1 MSYREV
7 TKDDVGKMVEVRD
20 TDNTLWRT
28 AKLEHLMP
36 SHIDYRFIVLYDDE
50 SHLGWSYFRQARIRT
65 SPLPDGWLPDDWRVL
80 EDEEQTQDGDVV
92 VFTRAI
98 DAEFV
103 LNSSSY
109 FKLSVGGW
117 CDRNKTKNTAKH
129 VSSTCEH
136 HLCVIRPRWRP
147 ATKDDIGKNALS
159 IHYVVP
165 FPLVSIFEPDQYG
178 MDCALLHDCGYRFD
192 RLKDLKVENEGWH
205 VTN

>member
-80 EDEEQTQDGDVV
+80 GDNEICNSHDLVVWEAMLESKFTLGKNRCYCDGEY
-92 VFTRAI
+92 TGR
-98 DAEFV
+98 
-103 LNSSSY
+103 
-109 FKLSVGGW
+109 
-117 CDRNKTKNTAKH
+117 TAKFI
-129 VSSTCEH
+129 VDGVDCN
-136 HLCVIRPRWRP
+136 LCVIRPRWRP
-147 ATKDDIGKNALS
+147 TTKDDIGKSVLS
-159 IHYVVP
+159 MHYTST
-165 FPLVSIFEPDQYG
+165 FPLVAIFEPDQYG
-178 MDCALLHDCGYRFD
+178 IDCALRYSCGHRFD
-192 RLKDLKVENEGWH
+192 RIKDLKVENEGWH
-205 VTN
+205 VTH